1 MSALILEQHYQMVQH
16 LDNAMK
22 MALIARLQQDVQQN
36 KPLNDL
42 SKFKPRH
49 DLVVGNS
56 DDFVNMNWEKEL
68 NLDFPK

>member
-36 KPLNDL
+36 KSLNDL
-42 SKFKPRH
+42 
-49 DLVVGNS
+49 
-56 DDFVNMNWEKEL
+56 
-68 NLDFPK
+68 